1 VKQGKNDEAIQAYQ
15 QAVQLMPQSDE
26 IRNKLG
32 DAYYY
37 SGRLMEAI
45 GAYKEAVRL
54 RPQSPEGY
62 YNLALAYFENG
73 NQHEGQNAARLLRQ
87 LDERMFTR
95 LMSER

>member
-1 VKQGKNDEAIQAYQ
+1 MTE
-15 QAVQLMPQSDE
+15 SDE

-37 SGRLMEAI
+37 SGNLMEAI
-45 GAYKEAVRL
+45 SAYKEAVRL
-54 RPQSPEGY
+54 RPQSAEGY

-73 NQHEGQNAARLLRQ
+73 NHHEGLNAARLLKQ
-87 LDERMFTR
+87 LDERLFAR

>member
-1 VKQGKNDEAIQAYQ
+1 
-15 QAVQLMPQSDE
+15 MPQTDE

-45 GAYKEAVRL
+45 ASYKEAVRL

-73 NQHEGQNAARLLRQ
+73 NQQEGQNAARMLRQ
-87 LDERMFTR
+87 LDERLFMR